1 MYTRYISIVMAVLV
15 MCACA
20 HAGELIML
28 DDRQLWADRSKI
40 KTGHA
45 VLYDVGGPVVAINA
59 GHGTEGGDKI
69 KVLCHPDGSPKVV
82 SGSTKK
88 GATEAFA
95 VAPGM
100 RFPDGTREGV
110 VDLRLARIV
119 RDALLEEGVS
129 VLMIRD
135 GEDVQLDNV
144 ARTLIANA
152 HAVCHV
158 SLHFDATSNDKGLF
172 AIKIPDDETYLKM
185 EPVASFHKE
194 HEALAERILES
205 ARRAGLKIYGDGWYV
220 MDLTQMSYSTIP
232 TACIECGDS
241 ASDVSD
247 ASLRRI
253 AASVVEGIKEFL
265 SLRMQLDSK

>member
-1 MYTRYISIVMAVLV
+1 MYTRYISAVIALLL
-15 MCACA
+15 MCVCA
-20 HAGELIML
+20 HAGELIGL
-28 DDRQLWADRSKI
+28 DDSQRWADISKI
-40 KTGHA
+40 KTGRA

-69 KVLCHPDGSPKVV
+69 QVLCHPDGSPKVV
-82 SGSTKK
+82 SGSTKS
-88 GATEAFA
+88 GSITAFA
-95 VAPGM
+95 VSSGM
-100 RFPDGTREGV
+100 IFPDGTREGV
-110 VDLRLARIV
+110 VNLRLARIV
-119 RDALLEEGVS
+119 RDALLEDGVS

-135 GEDVQLDNV
+135 DEDVQLDNV

-152 HAVCHV
+152 NSVCHV
-158 SLHFDATSNDKGLF
+158 SLHFDSTSNDKGLF
-172 AIKIPDDETYLKM
+172 AIKIPDDEAYLKM

-194 HEALAERILES
+194 HEALAERILEC
-205 ARRAGLKIYGDGWYV
+205 ARRDGLKIYDNGWYV

-253 AASVVEGIKEFL
+253 AASVVDGIKDFL
-265 SLRMQLDSK
+265 SQQMQLDSK